1 VFKAIAASV
10 ASLLATFA
18 LLMGTR
24 KLVPA
29 SEPAVQWLLTTVLQ
43 VGLGFLVVRLLAR
56 TLLGSSARE
65 IGFRASLGELKQL
78 AFGVSL
84 GIALVTLSFCVAW
97 SAGGLQ
103 VTLGQAFVSTRML
116 ALDTAATVFASTFE
130 EVMFRAGMTAALLRG
145 RVLPRGVALMIPS
158 AIFGLMHG
166 MNPGASTISVAN
178 TILAGLLLALLYTRK
193 GLSMAAPIGFHVAWN
208 LVLGRVFGVAVSG
221 QSAGRSFLDAEPL
234 DILWSGGSYGIE
246 AGLGTLFIL
255 TATSMLLVATA
266 PNLRATST

>member
-1 VFKAIAASV
+1 VFKAIAASI

-18 LLMGTR
+18 LLIGAR

-43 VGLGFLVVRLLAR
+43 LGLGFLAIRLLAR
-56 TLLGSSARE
+56 TLLGSTARE
-65 IGFRASLGELKQL
+65 IGFRANKGELKQL

-84 GIALVTLSFCVAW
+84 GASLVTLSFCIAW

-103 VTLGQAFVSTRML
+103 VTLGQAYVSSRMI

-130 EVMFRAGMTAALLRG
+130 EVMFRAGMTAALLHG

-178 TILAGLLLALLYTRK
+178 TMLAGLILALLYTRK
-193 GLSMAAPIGFHVAWN
+193 GFSMAAPVGFHVAWN
-208 LVLGRVFGVAVSG
+208 LLLGRIFGVAVSG
-221 QSAGRSFLDAEPL
+221 QSAGRSLLDAEPL
-234 DILWSGGSYGIE
+234 DIRWSGGSYGIE
-246 AGLGTLFIL
+246 AGLGTLFVL
-255 TATSMLLVATA
+255 TASCMLLIATA
-266 PNLRATST
+266 PKISAQSV